1 MIALKEKLQRLE
13 GHKLDTL
20 SEVVALAGEHNEEVR
35 ETFSDEGA
43 YINKWGKEIE
53 PKEEVEAEKVEN
65 KEAYKDTPYDESWI
79 QKLEEMVAQLQ

>member
-20 SEVVALAGEHNEEVR
+20 SEVMALAGEHNEEVR

-43 YINKWGKEIE
+43 
-53 PKEEVEAEKVEN
+53 
-65 KEAYKDTPYDESWI
+65 
-79 QKLEEMVAQLQ
+79 

>member
-20 SEVVALAGEHNEEVR
+20 SEVMALEGEQSEEVR

-43 YINKWGKEIE
+43 QISKWGKDIE
-53 PKEEVEAEKVEN
+53 PKEEVEAENQKIKRLTKIPHMKNPE
-65 KEAYKDTPYDESWI
+65 YKN
-79 QKLEEMVAQLQ
+79 